1 MQGLLLLS
9 APTANAACKVCGG
22 DGQNARTCLQRNSA
36 VQPIQQQQQ
45 QHRRQHVC
53 SICGEPGHNTRTHA
67 QHAAAATAAAERT
80 ARGEYVCGY
89 CQQPG
94 HNIRTCPT
102 HIAEETTAREI
113 HAQHAAAATV
123 AAAAATAAAAAAAA
137 ELTAREQVC
146 GYCQQPGHNIR
157 TCPTHIADE
166 GAARARERRRD
177 EQQEEGGGDEVEE
190 EQAEERGDGEQREEQ
205 APINLRTARLR
216 GALTDITLPAL
227 FAESPA
233 CECASCHRTFLCSAR
248 SGSSPREVRVGE
260 GCLVC
265 VK

>member
-1 MQGLLLLS
+1 MLMQGLLLLS

-80 ARGEYVCGY
+80 ARGEY
-89 CQQPG
+89 
-94 HNIRTCPT
+94 
-102 HIAEETTAREI
+102 
-113 HAQHAAAATV
+113 
-123 AAAAATAAAAAAAA
+123 
-137 ELTAREQVC
+137 VC

>member
-1 MQGLLLLS
+1 MCTMCTFLACWCMLVQGLLLLS

-67 QHAAAATAAAERT
+67 QHAAAATAAA
-80 ARGEYVCGY
+80 
-89 CQQPG
+89 
-94 HNIRTCPT
+94 
-102 HIAEETTAREI
+102 
-113 HAQHAAAATV
+113 
-123 AAAAATAAAAAAAA
+123 AA

-166 GAARARERRRD
+166 GAARARERRRVTWIYVSHEAHKWHLSD
-177 EQQEEGGGDEVEE
+177 Y
-190 EQAEERGDGEQREEQ
+190 
-205 APINLRTARLR
+205 P
-216 GALTDITLPAL
+216 
-227 FAESPA
+227 F
-233 CECASCHRTFLCSAR
+233 
-248 SGSSPREVRVGE
+248 
-260 GCLVC
+260 
-265 VK
+265 